1 MRDMTHISIYR
12 VQSGDQH
19 LVIFSSDSEEL
30 AEGFYRKFMTELDK
44 AQKLGEWQ
52 IEREKELMS

>member
-12 VQSGDQH
+12 AKSGDQH

-30 AEGFYRKFMTELDK
+30 AEGFYSRLVDEVDK
-44 AQKLGEWQ
+44 TQKQFG
-52 IEREKELMS
+52 IERELMS